1 MTVTVLDP
9 VAALLVV
16 DLQNGARARPTAHPL
31 DEVVASVGELA
42 SAFRGAD
49 LPVVLISNVG
59 GSSGRSDASRAF
71 RESGAAMPQPPEG
84 WQELLPE
91 LGRQPGDRILA
102 RSAWGAFVGTTLDD
116 DLKALGVTQVVLT
129 GIATSLGVESTAR
142 EARDRGYNVVF
153 ATDAMTDLNPVAH
166 DHSVSTIFPYLGE
179 SGTTAEIGV
188 LFRAR

>member
-1 MTVTVLDP
+1 MTVTAIDP

-16 DLQNGARARPTAHPL
+16 DLQNGARLRPTAHPL
-31 DEVVASVGELA
+31 DEVVARVAELS
-42 SAFRGAD
+42 SAFRAAE
-49 LPVVLISNVG
+49 LPVVLITNVG
-59 GSSGRSDASRAF
+59 GASGRSDASRAF

-91 LGRQPGDRILA
+91 LGQQPGDRVLA
-102 RSAWGAFVGTTLDD
+102 RSAWGAFVGTSLDE

-166 DHSVSTIFPYLGE
+166 DHSVGTIFPYLGE
-179 SGTTAEIGV
+179 SGTTGEIEE
-188 LFRAR
+188 LFRTR